1 MAAKPQDALTTG
13 FMQRVLFVILAL
25 ALSFLAFKLINLW
38 LLIFGAIIF
47 AVILRGLAEPLLRYT
62 PLSPT
67 FAVLIVVLAVL
78 GLFALTFYLFGR
90 VLADQYQTLSQQ
102 LPVAW
107 AALQLQLQSTAIGRT
122 IQDHIATAGQ
132 QASGLVSSLPL
143 IAGSVLSGVA
153 DTLVALIGGVILAM
167 HPGKYRDGVVR
178 LFPTDHHD
186 WIRDAMNS
194 AGRALRLW
202 FIGQFISMVVVG
214 AAISVCLSILGLPS
228 ALALGLLAGLA
239 QFVPLVGP
247 TVSAGLGLLLA
258 ALGGV
263 EPFLWTLAIYTCV
276 SQAEANFLTPMVQ
289 RQIAEVPMVLTL
301 FAVLGFAG
309 LIGPMGVL
317 YAMPMT
323 VILYTLARRYLDNR
337 DAEKVEDPA

>member
-13 FMQRVLFVILAL
+13 FIQRVLFVILAI
-25 ALSFLAFKLINLW
+25 ALSLLAFKLINLW
-38 LLIFGAIIF
+38 LLIFGAIVF
-47 AVILRGLAEPLLRYT
+47 AVILRGLAEPLMRYT
-62 PLSPT
+62 PIGPVFS
-67 FAVLIVVLAVL
+67 VLIVVVAVL
-78 GLFALTFYLFGR
+78 SLFATTFYLFGR

-107 AALQLQLQSTAIGRT
+107 AALQNTLQSTSIGRT
-122 IQDHIATAGQ
+122 IQEHVATLGQ
-132 QASGLVSSLPL
+132 QAGGALSSLPV

-186 WIRDAMNS
+186 WIRDAMNA
-194 AGRALRLW
+194 AGQALRLW
-202 FIGQFISMVVVG
+202 FIGQFISMIIVG
-214 AAISVCLSILGLPS
+214 TLISIGLSILGSPS

-263 EPFLWTLAIYTCV
+263 EPFLWTLVIYTSV
-276 SQAEANFLTPMVQ
+276 SQTEANFITPMVQ
-289 RQIAEVPMVLTL
+289 RRIAEVPMVLTL

-323 VILYTLARRYLDNR
+323 VILYTLTRRYLDNR
-337 DAEKVEDPA
+337 DAEKEAAG